1 LKRERL
7 TGGLLP
13 RQPCAAIGTFLKAF
27 LKILVYAPTLIQV
40 KRSYYSTLTTSIY
53 YIADISKMEFDND
66 PGKQIVP
73 NELMQSVV
81 LY

>member
-1 LKRERL
+1 M
-7 TGGLLP
+7 
-13 RQPCAAIGTFLKAF
+13 
-27 LKILVYAPTLIQV
+27 YAPTLTQA
-40 KRSYYSTLTTSIY
+40 KRSYYLTLTTSIY
-53 YIADISKMEFDND
+53 YIADISKIELDNN